1 MDSKSKVI
9 QDNTSLDE
17 EEAKLALDLAEGDLE
32 QALQMVE
39 YVEKSFFTLQI
50 KFQTES
56 SNKMYGLV
64 SIIADGKNGDLLK
77 LGVACS
83 YHRDD
88 VGLGISNQAFNQT
101 IEEIKS
107 ESNSSYDSNVQ
118 QAFHDNLN
126 SADVFELFTKTKQE
140 EIQETKFMVED
151 ILNEIF
157 DKRVEVMVESE
168 LMTKAQVQQLI
179 EITYE
184 SDLEETVQDEETELS
199 IYLKCTPIISAVKG
213 IRAGDLEVGDKLLV
227 RIVDRREVGRY
238 LADLISTE
246 DQQIAI
252 GVIDQIYFNED
263 SKRYTLMI
271 EFGPN
276 IYGKLLIDS
285 EVKLALAHELN
296 KNNNNQEAK
305 ELSTTMVQLDISRS
319 LLFLFSILIILI
331 IILFYLI

>member
-1 MDSKSKVI
+1 
-9 QDNTSLDE
+9 
-17 EEAKLALDLAEGDLE
+17 
-32 QALQMVE
+32 
-39 YVEKSFFTLQI
+39 
-50 KFQTES
+50 
-56 SNKMYGLV
+56 
-64 SIIADGKNGDLLK
+64 
-77 LGVACS
+77 
-83 YHRDD
+83 
-88 VGLGISNQAFNQT
+88 
-101 IEEIKS
+101 
-107 ESNSSYDSNVQ
+107 
-118 QAFHDNLN
+118 
-126 SADVFELFTKTKQE
+126 
-140 EIQETKFMVED
+140 
-151 ILNEIF
+151 
-157 DKRVEVMVESE
+157 
-168 LMTKAQVQQLI
+168 
-179 EITYE
+179 
-184 SDLEETVQDEETELS
+184 
-199 IYLKCTPIISAVKG
+199 KCTPIISAVKG